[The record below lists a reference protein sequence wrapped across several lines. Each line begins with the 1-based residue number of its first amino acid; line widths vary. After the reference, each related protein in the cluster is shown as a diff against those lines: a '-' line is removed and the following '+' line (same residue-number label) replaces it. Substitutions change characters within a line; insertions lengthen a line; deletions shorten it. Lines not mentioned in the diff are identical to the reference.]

1 MKNKF
6 SVGLLGILFTGVASG
21 QGLYYV
27 GSEAQ
32 ETLPLKWVVGASAFY
47 DDNVNPGLSTSE
59 EGSFGINPYVGLSLV
74 NITPQTTWD
83 VYARLGLIYYFDAP
97 EGSDSTNSQ
106 SRAGVNLTHRVSER
120 LRFSS
125 RNFVSYEL
133 NPDYSYG
140 VATSAQTGEYLYW
153 QSDNSVGFRW
163 NERLGTY
170 TGFRLSGTSYDE
182 TSTNDLFT
190 WELYNQLR
198 YQLGPQTVLTG
209 DYRYAQNSSNGDA
222 VDSTDQYILAGVEHR
237 FSPNTIG
244 IFRAGIQMHDV
255 DGADS
260 YNSPYLEFAMNSQ
273 ISQQF
278 SVRAFARYGIESND
292 TVQFHPNSG
301 YSRFND
307 VQTLR
312 LGVSSE
318 YVVSPMFSIFGGVD
332 YIPTSYAEGSQLTT
346 PFANVSDL
354 DNDLINAY
362 VGVSAKFNDYL
373 TGTLSYNYTD
383 SSSDIVN
390 QDYTRNRINLG
401 VSAEF

>member
-1 MKNKF
+1 M
-6 SVGLLGILFTGVASG
+6 
-21 QGLYYV
+21 
-27 GSEAQ
+27 
-32 ETLPLKWVVGASAFY
+32 
-47 DDNVNPGLSTSE
+47 
-59 EGSFGINPYVGLSLV
+59 
-74 NITPQTTWD
+74 
-83 VYARLGLIYYFDAP
+83 
-97 EGSDSTNSQ
+97 
-106 SRAGVNLTHRVSER
+106 
-120 LRFSS
+120 
-125 RNFVSYEL
+125 
-133 NPDYSYG
+133 
-140 VATSAQTGEYLYW
+140 
-153 QSDNSVGFRW
+153 
-163 NERLGTY
+163 
-170 TGFRLSGTSYDE
+170 
-182 TSTNDLFT
+182 
-190 WELYNQLR
+190 
-198 YQLGPQTVLTG
+198 
-209 DYRYAQNSSNGDA
+209 
-222 VDSTDQYILAGVEHR
+222 DSTDQYLLAGVEHR

-255 DGADS
+255 DGGDS